1 VIGERAARAIESSNT
16 DELIRVVDGHSDSR
30 DWDALLEL
38 RARCDEAVTRGKQ
51 LWGVSE
57 YIRYRLALDSP
68 GEWAGPAVTEG
79 QTRFTLGPLPEV
91 AASTKTWEEMAPH
104 LVAGPERA
112 LVAHERVMRGEILDG
127 AAIDPLVMELP
138 LHLEQWEPRYQT
150 VTYKADKIEAA
161 TPPLPAMSVN
171 ATIATTA
178 ARAGAPH
185 DESSEP
191 VDDADASRA
200 LLALVEHWVENSN
213 GRSQAVC
220 VEGPATGAV
229 AALGVARAGLAEVPA
244 DLALAHMAWAAASGG
259 AHARRRGAAAGRSSA
274 WWAAAEIGGLEWPPE
289 PQELGDA
296 IAELKW
302 FLWSDGSPDTGWIL
316 RLAVESP
323 KEGLAWAMTAADAE

>member
-16 DELIRVVDGHSDSR
+16 DELIRVVDGHCDSR

-91 AASTKTWEEMAPH
+91 AASTKTWEEIAPH

-112 LVAHERVMRGEILDG
+112 LVAHERVMRGEVLDG
-127 AAIDPLVMELP
+127 AAIDPLIVELP
-138 LHLEQWEPRYQT
+138 LHLESWEPAYQT
-150 VTYKADKIEAA
+150 VTYKSDKIEAA
-161 TPPLPAMSVN
+161 TPPLP
-171 ATIATTA
+171 TA
-178 ARAGAPH
+178 AAMAIPPL

-229 AALGVARAGLAEVPA
+229 AALGVARAGLVEVPA

-274 WWAAAEIGGLEWPPE
+274 WWAASEVAGLEWPPE
-289 PQELGDA
+289 PQELGRVV
-296 IAELKW
+296 AELNW
-302 FLWSDGSPDTGWIL
+302 FLWSDGAPNTGWAL

-323 KEGLAWAMTAADAE
+323 KEGLAWALTATDAE

>member
-1 VIGERAARAIESSNT
+1 MIGERAAQAIESSNT
-16 DELIRVVDGHSDSR
+16 DELIRVVDGHCDSR

-79 QTRFTLGPLPEV
+79 RTRFTLGPLPEV

-112 LVAHERVMRGEILDG
+112 LVAHERVMRGEVLDG

-138 LHLEQWEPRYQT
+138 LHLEQWEPRYET
-150 VTYKADKIEAA
+150 VTYKSDKIEGA
-161 TPPLPAMSVN
+161 TPPTPTAPV
-171 ATIATTA
+171 AVIADRANVVEDSDA
-178 ARAGAPH
+178 ARA
-185 DESSEP
+185 
-191 VDDADASRA
+191 
-200 LLALVEHWVENSN
+200 LLGLVEHWVETSN
-213 GRSQAVC
+213 GRAQAVC
-220 VEGPATGAV
+220 VDGPAPTAV
-229 AALGVARAGLAEVPA
+229 HALGVARAGLVEVPA
-244 DLALAHMAWAAASGG
+244 ALALAHMAWAAASEG

-274 WWAAAEIGGLEWPPE
+274 WWAASEVAGLDWPPE
-289 PQELGDA
+289 PAELGQA
-296 IAELKW
+296 IAELTW
-302 FLWSDGSPDTGWIL
+302 FLWSDGAPNTGWAL

-323 KEGLAWAMTAADAE
+323 TEGLAWALTAADAE

>member
-1 VIGERAARAIESSNT
+1 MIGERAARAIESSNT
-16 DELIRVVDGHSDSR
+16 DELIRVVDGHCDAR

-104 LVAGPERA
+104 LAAGPERA
-112 LVAHERVMRGEILDG
+112 LVAHERVMRGEVLDG
-127 AAIDPLVMELP
+127 AAIDPMVMELP
-138 LHLEQWEPRYQT
+138 LHLEQWEPKYQT
-150 VTYKADKIEAA
+150 VTYKSDKIEAA
-161 TPPLPAMSVN
+161 TPPLPAMEVTPLDGN
-171 ATIATTA
+171 
-178 ARAGAPH
+178 
-185 DESSEP
+185 SEP

-220 VEGPATGAV
+220 VEGRATGAV
-229 AALGVARAGLAEVPA
+229 AALGVARAGLAVVPP

-274 WWAAAEIGGLEWPPE
+274 WWAAAEVGGLEWPPD
-289 PQELGDA
+289 PSALGKA
-296 IAELKW
+296 ITELKW

-323 KEGLAWAMTAADAE
+323 TEGLAWALTATDAE